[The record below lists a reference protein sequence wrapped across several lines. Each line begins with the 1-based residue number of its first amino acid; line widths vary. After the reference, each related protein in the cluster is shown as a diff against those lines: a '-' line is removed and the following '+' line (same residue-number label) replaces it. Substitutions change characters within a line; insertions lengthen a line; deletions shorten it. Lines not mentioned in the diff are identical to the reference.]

1 MKKLRIALIV
11 ICSIIL
17 LFKLMDL
24 VTEHNNKKEFL
35 AQAEAF
41 AQATS
46 DGDYETANAYNKH
59 PFEADLDSV
68 DDNVKRMYE
77 IIEGSMDYEIHTDKA
92 VINNDVRR
100 VDITFTMVDYKGIY
114 ETMSFPTM
122 EEYITALE
130 NNPQRVLTVEAQ
142 YVGKRITGDNWEYRC
157 NFYADVIDFYEFLKY
172 AAWAPDA
179 ELTETFASALE
190 ASLPD
195 YDEHALVANS
205 DRYYYWDFT
214 GEFVI
219 FVFDTPEQAAATFA
233 QYAAGISL
241 VGTVS
246 EGEYAFYS
254 SDEAPMT
261 IICSTDT
268 ITTRYCWIYLDGDKI
283 IIASTDS
290 TDQDNRDAV
299 DRFID
304 YLGFEGDSNT

>member
-1 MKKLRIALIV
+1 MKKLRIALIAL
-11 ICSIIL
+11 CSILL

-59 PFEADLDSV
+59 PFEVDLDSV

-77 IIEGSMDYEIHTDKA
+77 IIEGSMDYEIHTGDAK
-92 VINNDVRR
+92 INNDIRR

-130 NNPQRVLTVEAQ
+130 NNPQRVLTVETQ
-142 YVGKRITGDNWEYRC
+142 YVGQRNYSDTWEYWC
-157 NFYADVIDFYEFLKY
+157 NYYADVIDFYEFLKY
-172 AAWAPDA
+172 AAWAPDEDLA
-179 ELTETFASALE
+179 ATFTSALE
-190 ASLPD
+190 ASLTD
-195 YDEHALVANS
+195 YNEDALTASSN
-205 DRYYYWDFT
+205 RYYYGDSAC
-214 GEFVI
+214 EFFILVY
-219 FVFDTPEQAAATFA
+219 DTPEYAATRFA
-233 QYAAGISL
+233 QYSTAIAAF
-241 VGTVS
+241 GTAS

-254 SDEAPMT
+254 SDENPLIIYSTET
-261 IICSTDT
+261 ISTY
-268 ITTRYCWIYLDGDKI
+268 YCKIYLDGNMI

-299 DRFID
+299 DRFIE